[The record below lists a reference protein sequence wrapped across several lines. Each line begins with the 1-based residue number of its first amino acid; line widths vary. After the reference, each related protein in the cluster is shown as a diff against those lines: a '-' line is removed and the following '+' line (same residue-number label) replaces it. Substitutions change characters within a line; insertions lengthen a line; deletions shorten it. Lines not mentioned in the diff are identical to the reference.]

1 MRYRLLQSI
10 FAQKRVA
17 KASMSIRV
25 VGLYLESLLEVRDCF
40 VDPPLCKKN
49 VSAVVIGFCIV
60 GLQLYRLFE
69 VGHGFIGLPFSRQGV
84 ADIHFYKRGTE
95 VVMRI

>member
-17 KASMSIRV
+17 KASMSICV

-40 VDPPLCKKN
+40 VDLPFCKKN
-49 VSAVVIGFCIV
+49 VSAVVVGFSV
-60 GLQLYRLFE
+60 VRLQLYCLFE
-69 VGHGFIGLPFSRQGV
+69 VGHRFIGLPFSRQSV
-84 ADIHFYKRGTE
+84 AEIHFYERGTE